1 MHEDDG
7 LAWRVSPEVTE
18 RLDRI
23 AALGIDDLMDVTSSP
38 ARDARA
44 AAATEEEDADEE
56 GTDLREDPAIGT
68 GDVHVRSAFASVAE
82 AEAEAEEKAL
92 FGGADESSAET
103 TFFDEKKAHP
113 SLRLRKPTRRARR
126 ARDLRGAHRRRVR
139 PRRRRHPPARPK
151 VPKEPLLLPSLCAK
165 RERAWC

>member
-68 GDVHVRSAFASVAE
+68 GDVHARSTFASVAE
-82 AEAEAEEKAL
+82 AEAEAEEKTQWQRTRASTGI
-92 FGGADESSAET
+92 FEGAS
-103 TFFDEKKAHP
+103 
-113 SLRLRKPTRRARR
+113 RK
-126 ARDLRGAHRRRVR
+126 G
-139 PRRRRHPPARPK
+139 
-151 VPKEPLLLPSLCAK
+151 
-165 RERAWC
+165 